1 MPTSPGGGVAALPVA
16 VFGGRQGAPTQP
28 YDFDIGRK
36 LVLCFQACCT
46 DNKPYILTRK
56 KYIPYITLH
65 KLIYV
70 QTFSY
75 ALAVTYA
82 PRHIG

>member
-1 MPTSPGGGVAALPVA
+1 MAALPVA

-46 DNKPYILTRK
+46 DNKPYILKRK
-56 KYIPYITLH
+56 KIFLMLFYTNLFMFRLSPML
-65 KLIYV
+65 LL
-70 QTFSY
+70 SPMLRDMS
-75 ALAVTYA
+75 ADC
-82 PRHIG
+82 